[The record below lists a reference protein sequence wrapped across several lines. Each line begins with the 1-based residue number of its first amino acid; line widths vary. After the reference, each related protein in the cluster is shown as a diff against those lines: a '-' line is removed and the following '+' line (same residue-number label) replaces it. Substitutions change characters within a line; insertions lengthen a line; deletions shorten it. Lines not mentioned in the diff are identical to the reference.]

1 MRATRSVVPWLS
13 ALAIG
18 GAATGLL
25 GAARGDAAPAEV
37 AWKKLELNDAF
48 LCEGAS
54 FGDFDKD
61 GHADVVSGPYWY
73 AGPDFT
79 KRHALAAVHPFD
91 PLKYSDNFFA
101 FPYDFDKDGW
111 LDVLFVGFPG
121 EGAWWAR
128 NPGPDLSK
136 DPIWERHDVFWS
148 YLKVVDDKEEKVVVV
163 VKEVSGESPT
173 FVDVD
178 L

>member
-1 MRATRSVVPWLS
+1 MRATRSVVPWVPALL
-13 ALAIG
+13 ALAIPG
-18 GAATGLL
+18 
-25 GAARGDAAPAEV
+25 AAPAIGKAGETPPEI
-37 AWKKLELNDAF
+37 AWKKQKLNDAF

-79 KRHALAAVHPFD
+79 KRHALAEVHPFD
-91 PLKYSDNFFA
+91 PHKYSDNFFA

-128 NPGPDLSK
+128 NPGPALAG
-136 DPIWERHDVFWS
+136 DPVWERHDVF
-148 YLKVVDDKEEKVVVV
+148 K
-163 VKEVSGESPT
+163 
-173 FVDVD
+173 
-178 L
+178 